1 MQGTI
6 IKRVMGINKRSHHSN
21 LLRALN
27 ITPIDKL
34 IGNNAIGLYHRI
46 YKVNTLAKQFQSIL
60 LTNYILSCKTIRG
73 TLLDRVVAA
82 GHNPLDVVFNKPKQ
96 EHRFEPDGV
105 VDSLKYLL
113 NHDNYTKPGSDEH
126 ILATLLTKAF

>member
-1 MQGTI
+1 
-6 IKRVMGINKRSHHSN
+6 MGINKRSHHIN
-21 LLRALN
+21 LLRALDV
-27 ITPIDKL
+27 TPIDML
-34 IGNNAIGLYHRI
+34 IDKNATGLYHRI
-46 YKVNTLAKQFQSIL
+46 FKVNTLAKHFQSIL
-60 LTNYILSCKTIRG
+60 LANYILSGKTIRG
-73 TLLDRVVAA
+73 TLLDRVVTA

-96 EHRFEPDGV
+96 ENRFEPDGV